1 MDVSRWLTM
10 ENSFVVILEA
20 SFRHAPKRLSRG
32 LNSRS

>member
-10 ENSFVVILEA
+10 GNSFVIILEA
-20 SFRHAPKRLSRG
+20 SFRHAPKRFSHG